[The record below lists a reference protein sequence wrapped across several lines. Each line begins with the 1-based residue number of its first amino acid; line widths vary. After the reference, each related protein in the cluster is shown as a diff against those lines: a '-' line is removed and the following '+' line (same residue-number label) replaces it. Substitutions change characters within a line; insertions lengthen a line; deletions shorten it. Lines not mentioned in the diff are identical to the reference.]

1 MNKIKEKYGII
12 YIIKNKI
19 NNKLYIGQTTN
30 KKGFKGRYH
39 KKGEGIE
46 RVYESHLYEKE
57 HNKSYNEHLLNSIE
71 KYGFNA
77 FEIIE
82 EFDVAYSKEE
92 LDKLED
98 MYIKIYNTIDGDCG
112 YNNKYGG
119 SNGIHTQETK
129 IKLSE
134 INKGRTVSEETR
146 QKLREAFKGDKSF
159 WWGKKHTTEELNKM
173 SEALRGENNPMYG
186 MKGELNPFFGKHH
199 TEETKDKIR
208 KKNSG
213 SNSSNAKAIYCYEFN
228 EIRLTIKEWA
238 EELNLIPALISRV
251 CKGKR
256 KSTGGYHF
264 RYATE
269 EEIKEYKSKYG
280 VH

>member
-1 MNKIKEKYGII
+1 MDKKEIYGII
-12 YIIKNKI
+12 YVIRNKV

-46 RVYESHLYEKE
+46 RVYESHLYERKV
-57 HNKSYNEHLLNSIE
+57 NKSYNEHLLNSIE

-77 FEIIE
+77 FEVIE

-119 SNGIHTQETK
+119 SNGNHTQETK
-129 IKLSE
+129 AKLSE
-134 INKGRTVSEETR
+134 INKGRTVSEGTR

-173 SEALRGENNPMYG
+173 SEALKGENNPMYG
-186 MKGELNPFFGKHH
+186 AKGELNPFFGKHH

-213 SNSSNAKAIYCYEFN
+213 RNSSCAKAVYCYELD
-228 EIRLTIKEWA
+228 EIRLCAKEWID
-238 EELNLIPALISRV
+238 ELKLSNAHISAC

-269 EEIKEYKSKYG
+269 EEIKEYKLKHG
-280 VH
+280 ID

>member
-1 MNKIKEKYGII
+1 
-12 YIIKNKI
+12 
-19 NNKLYIGQTTN
+19 
-30 KKGFKGRYH
+30 
-39 KKGEGIE
+39 
-46 RVYESHLYEKE
+46 
-57 HNKSYNEHLLNSIE
+57 
-71 KYGFNA
+71 
-77 FEIIE
+77 
-82 EFDVAYSKEE
+82 
-92 LDKLED
+92 
-98 MYIKIYNTIDGDCG
+98 
-112 YNNKYGG
+112 
-119 SNGIHTQETK
+119 
-129 IKLSE
+129 
-134 INKGRTVSEETR
+134 
-146 QKLREAFKGDKSF
+146 
-159 WWGKKHTTEELNKM
+159 M

-186 MKGELNPFFGKHH
+186 MKGELNPFFEKHH

-269 EEIKEYKSKYG
+269 EEIKELNQNMEYIKE
-280 VH
+280 